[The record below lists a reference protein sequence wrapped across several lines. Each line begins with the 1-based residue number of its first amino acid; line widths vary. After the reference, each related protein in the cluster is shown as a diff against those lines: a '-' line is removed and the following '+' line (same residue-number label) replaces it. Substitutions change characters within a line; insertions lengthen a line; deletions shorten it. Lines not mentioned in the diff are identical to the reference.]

1 MIRRRRAFQE
11 GAGGCP
17 GAPAGLECPPAAPLP
32 RRSSPLMENGPGWAA
47 PNAPGLRMP
56 RYVLAGL
63 VALALLPAPA
73 RAQDLVG
80 SPAVRRQQPR
90 SPAPVRARQDN
101 PRGHT
106 SFSLGMVVVSPYD
119 VFSDNIGLLQ
129 DSIRY

>member
-1 MIRRRRAFQE
+1 
-11 GAGGCP
+11 
-17 GAPAGLECPPAAPLP
+17 
-32 RRSSPLMENGPGWAA
+32 
-47 PNAPGLRMP
+47 
-56 RYVLAGL
+56 
-63 VALALLPAPA
+63 ALALLPAPA

-119 VFSDNIGLLQ
+119 VYSGNIGLLQ
-129 DSIRY
+129 DSIRYGSRYVERTESSQGFLASVHWSTGTAGDMTFTVYRVEGFSTG